1 MRLRKRSGG
10 RRTRIPAPHSI
21 PVIEPGGRLRAT
33 PSEPS
38 RGRRKRASGGAPRW
52 NWTAFL
58 RKLDTVLAYA
68 VLTTLSASLWFS
80 PRTQLQTLQITGVPE
95 PARAT
100 VQAQL
105 ASCLQTPIPLSDLP
119 RRAERTL
126 QQMGWVA
133 DATWRPQTPHQAQLR
148 VQPRE
153 PFIEVRYPNGEK
165 RYLDPTG
172 FLFHA
177 PKPPAM
183 VSGGVIR
190 TTTPA
195 EPPADGEMK
204 HPAMRRAFE
213 VLKAVHEAGR
223 TRQARILIAESG
235 ELLLYCQPHAHDFEL
250 TFRLG
255 DAAPLNEQIPLIC
268 QILAHA
274 DTQMARWE
282 YVDIKSPAAPAIK
295 LTGGEVH
302 E

>member
-1 MRLRKRSGG
+1 MILRKRSRG
-10 RRTRIPAPHSI
+10 RRTRIPAQPSI
-21 PVIEPGGRLRAT
+21 PVIEPGGRFRPT
-33 PSEPS
+33 PSDTT
-38 RGRRKRASGGAPRW
+38 RKRRKRASGGAPRW
-52 NWTAFL
+52 NWIAFL
-58 RKLDTVLAYA
+58 RKLDTALAYA
-68 VLTTLSASLWFS
+68 VLTTLSVSLWFS
-80 PRTQLQTLQITGVPE
+80 PRTQLQTLQIAGVPE

-105 ASCLQTPIPLSDLP
+105 ASCLQTPIALSDSP
-119 RRAERTL
+119 RRAERAL

-133 DATWRPQTPHQAQLR
+133 NATWRPQTPHQAQLS

-177 PKPPAM
+177 PKPPVM
-183 VSGGVIR
+183 VSGGVIH

-204 HPAMRRAFE
+204 HPAMRRAFAI
-213 VLKAVHEAGR
+213 LKAVYEAGR
-223 TRQARILIAESG
+223 TRHARIVIAGSG
-235 ELLLYCQPHAHDFEL
+235 ELLLYCQPRTHDFEL

-255 DAAPLNEQIPLIC
+255 DAAPLTEQIPLIR
-268 QILAHA
+268 QILAHV
-274 DTQMARWE
+274 DIQMARWE

-295 LTGGEVH
+295 LTGGEVN

>member
-1 MRLRKRSGG
+1 MRLRKRS
-10 RRTRIPAPHSI
+10 
-21 PVIEPGGRLRAT
+21 
-33 PSEPS
+33 
-38 RGRRKRASGGAPRW
+38 RGRRKRIPAQPAISVMEPGGRFRAVLPDTPRKRRQRASRGVLRW
-52 NWTAFL
+52 NWVAFL
-58 RKLDTVLAYA
+58 RKLDAILAYA
-68 VLTTLSASLWFS
+68 VLTTLSVSLWFS

-119 RRAERTL
+119 RRAEHAL
-126 QQMGWVA
+126 QQIDWVA
-133 DATWRPQTPHQAQLR
+133 DATWRPHTPRHAQLIVR
-148 VQPRE
+148 PRE

-165 RYLDPTG
+165 RYLDTTG

-177 PKPPAM
+177 PKPPAT
-183 VSGGVIR
+183 VLGGVIC
-190 TTTPA
+190 TETPP
-195 EPPADGEMK
+195 EPPASGEMK

-223 TRQARILIAESG
+223 TRQARIVIAESG
-235 ELLLYCQPHAHDFEL
+235 ELQLHCQPRAHDFAL

-255 DAAPLNEQIPLIC
+255 DAAPLTEQIPLIC

-274 DTQMARWE
+274 DLQMAHWE
-282 YVDIKSPAAPAIK
+282 YIDIKSPVAPAIK
-295 LTGGEVH
+295 LTGGEVN